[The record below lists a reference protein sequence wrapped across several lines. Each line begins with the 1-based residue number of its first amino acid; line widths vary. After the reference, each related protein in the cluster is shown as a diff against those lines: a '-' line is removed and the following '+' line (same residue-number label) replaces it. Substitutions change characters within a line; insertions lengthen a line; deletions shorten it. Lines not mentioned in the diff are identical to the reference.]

1 MIRLLLSL
9 ILLFLAMGSLW
20 AVPPLLNYAGQ
31 VSVDGQRFDG
41 EAKLKFALV
50 NPAGSVTYWSQDGT
64 SENGSEPTGH
74 VSTQVSGGLYSILIG
89 NTAISGMGELN
100 ASVFQQHDD
109 VHLRV
114 WFSDGINGFE
124 RIVPDRPFAA
134 VPYALS
140 AGSANIAPGSI
151 SLNMLG
157 TDVQNSLSGT
167 IPRERLSSDVLSDI
181 NRTITKSMLSQE
193 VLDELNASGGATG
206 SMPGSLIAVP
216 ANQSA
221 PSGYELYQ
229 RGEPKELVWEE
240 KAPVSVA
247 RYAYDTEVINGKIYF
262 PGGRNSSTTY
272 NILESYNPILD
283 SWETL
288 SSMSVP
294 RHGAACAVLNNKMY
308 VIGGENL
315 SSVEIYDP
323 SSDTWTA
330 GISLPSEVHHGSAIA
345 VDGKIFLI
353 GGKNS
358 SDSYINQ
365 TLCFDPVSNQWTEK
379 EPMTIARHGHKLVYF
394 KSKIWVIGGGNGTS
408 LANIDSYD
416 PVSNSWTAEASMNTS
431 RNWPSAW
438 VANDLIYA
446 CGGGVG
452 FLDTCE
458 VYDPT
463 SQKWSITSELPQ
475 PKYAADAVV
484 LDNQVYIFAGSTSSN
499 VFSNKVF
506 AADLNA
512 SVEGLHD
519 LYIKTSGAS
528 TGVSTMQAEVADGSI
543 TANQLSEQILKYLK
557 PEITQQPTSTTI
569 FADTNHTISVF
580 AEGKYLTYQW
590 KKNGVNLAGETNA
603 TLTITDANAN
613 ATQHD
618 GNYSVVVSNDF
629 GSVESGVAE
638 IQISDSLMHGLIAW
652 YPLDQNASDMSGR
665 GNHGTLQ
672 NTPEFVT
679 NNGKSYV
686 VLEGSGQSTSDG
698 DHILLPFDSF
708 NSLTEISVNG
718 WVNFLSNSYQS
729 NDWAGL
735 LILGEYYSGPF
746 SVYIRSGQGTFVLG
760 PKYGAFHLATESGW
774 NSFTVSASS
783 EKTDLYYNGEFKNMI
798 NTGYTSISGSV
809 AAIGRHWW
817 SSNTAT
823 RFGGFIDNI
832 RIFDRALTTAEVQAL
847 YQLGQ

>member
-9 ILLFLAMGSLW
+9 ILLSLALGSLW

-64 SENGSEPTGH
+64 SENGSEPDGH
-74 VSTQVSGGLYSILIG
+74 VITQVRGGLYSILIG

-100 ASVFQQHDD
+100 TSVFQQHDD

-114 WFSDGINGFE
+114 WFSDGVNGFE

-140 AGSANIAPGSI
+140 AGSADITPGSI
-151 SLNMLG
+151 SLNMLD
-157 TDVQNSLSGT
+157 TEVQNSLSGT
-167 IPRERLSSDVLSDI
+167 IPNDRLSTDI
-181 NRTITKSMLSQE
+181 NNALKPLIAKQPSTVAAVGGSSTLLSVDATGVNNSYQWKKNGE
-193 VLDELNASGGATG
+193 DLEGAT
-206 SMPGSLIAVP
+206 S
-216 ANQSA
+216 
-221 PSGYELYQ
+221 
-229 RGEPKELVWEE
+229 R
-240 KAPVSVA
+240 
-247 RYAYDTEVINGKIYF
+247 
-262 PGGRNSSTTY
+262 
-272 NILESYNPILD
+272 
-283 SWETL
+283 TL
-288 SSMSVP
+288 S
-294 RHGAACAVLNNKMY
+294 
-308 VIGGENL
+308 
-315 SSVEIYDP
+315 
-323 SSDTWTA
+323 
-330 GISLPSEVHHGSAIA
+330 
-345 VDGKIFLI
+345 
-353 GGKNS
+353 
-358 SDSYINQ
+358 
-365 TLCFDPVSNQWTEK
+365 
-379 EPMTIARHGHKLVYF
+379 
-394 KSKIWVIGGGNGTS
+394 
-408 LANIDSYD
+408 
-416 PVSNSWTAEASMNTS
+416 
-431 RNWPSAW
+431 
-438 VANDLIYA
+438 
-446 CGGGVG
+446 
-452 FLDTCE
+452 
-458 VYDPT
+458 
-463 SQKWSITSELPQ
+463 IT
-475 PKYAADAVV
+475 
-484 LDNQVYIFAGSTSSN
+484 
-499 VFSNKVF
+499 
-506 AADLNA
+506 DLNA
-512 SVEGLHD
+512 SQHEGSYTVVVSNAFGSVTSSVAQIDVNGSLTEGLVGWWKFD
-519 LYIKTSGAS
+519 ETDGTVASDSSGNGNDGNLMGGPTWTSGKIGGALSFDGVNKYVDVGNSSMLNPSESMSITCWFLPSEISDYVYGTPLVTRYVAGTDFSRKSYFLNFSSLGEPQYYLYNGSSTTAS
-528 TGVSTMQAEVADGSI
+528 AKSQIVLLSDQYYFIAVAYSTLGGSMYLNNVKVAELELGELTSIMQSSVSTRIGGWGHNDWPEFKGIIDEVRIYDRALSAFEVKALYELGEGPVQESGSGTTTVVNGTVADGSI

-557 PEITQQPTSTTI
+557 PEITQQPTTTTV
-569 FADTNHTISVF
+569 FADTNHTISVS

-603 TLTITDANAN
+603 TLTITDANI
-613 ATQHD
+613 TLHE

-638 IQISDSLMHGLIAW
+638 IQISEALMHGLIAW

-729 NDWAGL
+729 DDWAGL

-760 PKYGAFHLATESGW
+760 SKYGAFHLATESGW

-783 EKTDLYYNGEFKNMI
+783 EKTNLYYNGEFKNMI

-832 RIFDRALTTAEVQAL
+832 RIYNRALSAAEVQAL

>member
-74 VSTQVSGGLYSILIG
+74 VSAHIRGGLYSILIG
-89 NTAISGMGELN
+89 NTAISGMGELD
-100 ASVFQQHDD
+100 ASVFQEHDD

-124 RIVPDRPFAA
+124 RIAPDRPFAA

-140 AGSANIAPGSI
+140 AGSADITPGSI
-151 SLNMLG
+151 SLNMLD
-157 TDVQNSLSGT
+157 TEVQNSLSGT
-167 IPRERLSSDVLSDI
+167 IPNDRLSTDVNNALKPLIAKQPSTVAAVGGSSTLLSVDATGV
-181 NRTITKSMLSQE
+181 NNSYQWKKNGEDLE
-193 VLDELNASGGATG
+193 GAT
-206 SMPGSLIAVP
+206 S
-216 ANQSA
+216 
-221 PSGYELYQ
+221 
-229 RGEPKELVWEE
+229 R
-240 KAPVSVA
+240 
-247 RYAYDTEVINGKIYF
+247 
-262 PGGRNSSTTY
+262 
-272 NILESYNPILD
+272 
-283 SWETL
+283 TL
-288 SSMSVP
+288 S
-294 RHGAACAVLNNKMY
+294 
-308 VIGGENL
+308 
-315 SSVEIYDP
+315 
-323 SSDTWTA
+323 
-330 GISLPSEVHHGSAIA
+330 
-345 VDGKIFLI
+345 
-353 GGKNS
+353 
-358 SDSYINQ
+358 
-365 TLCFDPVSNQWTEK
+365 
-379 EPMTIARHGHKLVYF
+379 
-394 KSKIWVIGGGNGTS
+394 
-408 LANIDSYD
+408 
-416 PVSNSWTAEASMNTS
+416 
-431 RNWPSAW
+431 
-438 VANDLIYA
+438 
-446 CGGGVG
+446 
-452 FLDTCE
+452 
-458 VYDPT
+458 
-463 SQKWSITSELPQ
+463 IT
-475 PKYAADAVV
+475 
-484 LDNQVYIFAGSTSSN
+484 
-499 VFSNKVF
+499 
-506 AADLNA
+506 DLNA
-512 SVEGLHD
+512 SQHEGSYTVVVSNAFGSVTSSVAQIDVNGSLTEGLVGWWKFD
-519 LYIKTSGAS
+519 ETDGTVASDSSGNGNDGNLMGGPTWTSGKIGGALSFDGVNKYVDVGNSSMLNPSESMSITCWFLPSEISDYVYGTPLVTRYVAGTDFSRKSYFLNFSSLGEPQYYLYNGSSTTAS
-528 TGVSTMQAEVADGSI
+528 AKSQIVLLSDQYYFIAVAYSTLGGSMYLNNVKVAELELGELTSIMQSSVSTRIGGWGHNDWPEFKGIIDEVRIYDRALSAFEVKALYELGEGPVQESGSGTTTVVNGTVADGSI

-557 PEITQQPTSTTI
+557 PEITQQPTTTTV
-569 FADTNHTISVF
+569 FADTNHTISVS

-603 TLTITDANAN
+603 TLTITDANI
-613 ATQHD
+613 TLHE

-638 IQISDSLMHGLIAW
+638 IQISEALMHGLIAW

-718 WVNFLSNSYQS
+718 WVNFLSNSYRS
-729 NDWAGL
+729 DDWAGL

-783 EKTDLYYNGEFKNMI
+783 EKTNLYYNGEFKNMI

-832 RIFDRALTTAEVQAL
+832 RIYNRALSAAEVQAL